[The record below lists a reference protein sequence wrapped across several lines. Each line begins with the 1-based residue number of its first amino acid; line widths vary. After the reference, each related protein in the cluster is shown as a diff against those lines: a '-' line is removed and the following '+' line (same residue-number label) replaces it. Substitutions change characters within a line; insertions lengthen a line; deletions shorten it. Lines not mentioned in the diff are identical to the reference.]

1 MMYIA
6 LLIVIVLFI
15 FEGALSFST
24 VSARRCEV
32 GGIFVG
38 NKYGQSPMSTL
49 SSSPCINM
57 AIALPLPPPPVA
69 LPPRVSFGTLPGLF
83 RKITFKA
90 APLVVLGGL
99 LVAVQ
104 KKALGLSK
112 DMEGKISLYDI
123 CSNLFATVVYF
134 ICFESP
140 YQVDGYKE
148 RKERHSVEQWKY
160 GDLHSAFYSNF

>member
-1 MMYIA
+1 MYIA

-24 VSARRCEV
+24 PSVRRCEV
-32 GGIFVG
+32 GGKFVG
-38 NKYGQSPMSTL
+38 NKYGESPISAL
-49 SSSPCINM
+49 SCSPCINM

-83 RKITFKA
+83 RKVTFKA

-112 DMEGKISLYDI
+112 DMEGKISSYDI
-123 CSNLFATVVYF
+123 YSNFIYF